1 MGWFFSNLHVR
12 KTAEYDADFFRST
25 LTEILN
31 AKGYVKKNSPDEADL
46 SLSIYDA
53 GGKWV
58 SVCSDGLDFYTEE
71 TIRDICNPLSESLSA
86 DVLTVSC
93 FDSDCLLLNRINRK
107 LDVVAWAKTGS
118 YPELKM
124 RSTPARWK
132 DIVTDIAQWKSVLT
146 QKYDFAEDALDG
158 LEPLLGLTSGQG
170 QFCDEL
176 ITEQFTEGVQTL
188 YFNLPESSSKSE
200 PPKLSFTSPSL
211 MPCEIGKDECYFVI
225 NTGGKTKGV
234 AIAFSGS
241 YVEQEK
247 IRFRDVQLEYDL
259 DCYPRKTIPLQ
270 LEKRKTQTGQWIY
283 YAELHDFPIREGVK
297 EGLPWKRKNDEKR
310 KRQFGVRFTPEGD
323 PRKLLDITVHF
334 IPLKNPEGQCGW
346 CAWRW
351 YGSKRAYIE
360 EHNRTWGEIVEE
372 HHVQGIKLL
381 NPDDYDLDE

>member
-12 KTAEYDADFFRST
+12 KTAEYDADSFRST

-93 FDSDCLLLNRINRK
+93 FDSDCLILNRVNKK

-118 YPELKM
+118 YPELKI

-170 QFCDEL
+170 RFCDEL

-188 YFNLPESSSKSE
+188 YFNLPESASKSE

-211 MPCEIGKDECYFVI
+211 MPCEIGKDQCYFVI

-259 DCYPRKTIPLQ
+259 HRYPRKTIPIQ
-270 LEKRKTQTGQWIY
+270 LEKRQMQNGQWIY
-283 YAELHDFPIREGVK
+283 YAELRDFPIREGVK
-297 EGLPWKRKNDEKR
+297 EGLSWKRESDEEWKR
-310 KRQFGVRFTPEGD
+310 EFGVRFTPEGD

-360 EHNRTWGEIVEE
+360 ELNRAKREIVEE
-372 HHVQGIKLL
+372 HHAQGIKFL

>member
-93 FDSDCLLLNRINRK
+93 FDSDCLILNRVNKK

-118 YPELKM
+118 YPELKI

-170 QFCDEL
+170 RFCDEL
-176 ITEQFTEGVQTL
+176 ITEQFTEGIQTL
-188 YFNLPESSSKSE
+188 YFNLPESASKSE

-211 MPCEIGKDECYFVI
+211 MPCEIGKDQCYFVI

-259 DCYPRKTIPLQ
+259 DRYPRKTIPIQ
-270 LEKRKTQTGQWIY
+270 LEKRQMQNGQWIY
-283 YAELHDFPIREGVK
+283 YAELRDFPIREGVK
-297 EGLPWKRKNDEKR
+297 EGLSWKRKSEEEW

-360 EHNRTWGEIVEE
+360 EHNRTWGEE
-372 HHVQGIKLL
+372 HHAQGIKLL

>member
-58 SVCSDGLDFYTEE
+58 SVCSDGLEFYTEE
-71 TIRDICNPLSESLSA
+71 SIRDICNPLSESLSA

-93 FDSDCLLLNRINRK
+93 FDSDCLILNRVNKK

-118 YPELKM
+118 YPELKI

-170 QFCDEL
+170 RFCDEL

-188 YFNLPESSSKSE
+188 YFNLPESASKSE

-211 MPCEIGKDECYFVI
+211 MPCEIGKDQCYFVI

-234 AIAFSGS
+234 AIAFSGN

-259 DCYPRKTIPLQ
+259 DRYPRKTIPIQ
-270 LEKRKTQTGQWIY
+270 LEKRQMQNGQWIY
-283 YAELHDFPIREGVK
+283 YAELRDFPIREGVK
-297 EGLPWKRKNDEKR
+297 EGLSWKRKSEEEW

-360 EHNRTWGEIVEE
+360 KHNRTWGEIVEE
-372 HHVQGIKLL
+372 HHAQGIKLL

>member
-12 KTAEYDADFFRST
+12 KTAEYDADSFRST

-71 TIRDICNPLSESLSA
+71 TIRDICSPLSESLSA

-93 FDSDCLLLNRINRK
+93 FDSDCLILNRVNKK

-118 YPELKM
+118 YPELKI

-170 QFCDEL
+170 RFCDEL

-188 YFNLPESSSKSE
+188 YFNLPESASKSE
-200 PPKLSFTSPSL
+200 PPQLSFKSL
-211 MPCEIGKDECYFVI
+211 NFMPCEIGKDQCYFVI

-259 DCYPRKTIPLQ
+259 HRYPRKTIPIQ
-270 LEKRKTQTGQWIY
+270 LEKRQMQNGQWIY
-283 YAELHDFPIREGVK
+283 YAELRDFPIREGVK
-297 EGLPWKRKNDEKR
+297 EGLSWKRESDEEWKR
-310 KRQFGVRFTPEGD
+310 EFGVRFTPEGD

-360 EHNRTWGEIVEE
+360 ELNRAKREIVEE
-372 HHVQGIKLL
+372 HHAQGIKFL

>member
-58 SVCSDGLDFYTEE
+58 SVCSDGLDFYTEK

-93 FDSDCLLLNRINRK
+93 FDSDCLILNRVNKK

-118 YPELKM
+118 YPELKI

-170 QFCDEL
+170 RFCDEL
-176 ITEQFTEGVQTL
+176 ITEQFTEGLQTL
-188 YFNLPESSSKSE
+188 YFNLPESASKSE

-211 MPCEIGKDECYFVI
+211 MPCEIGKDQCYFVI

-259 DCYPRKTIPLQ
+259 DRYPRKTIPLQ
-270 LEKRKTQTGQWIY
+270 LEKRKTQTEQWIY
-283 YAELHDFPIREGVK
+283 YAELPDFPIREGVK
-297 EGLPWKRKNDEKR
+297 EGLPWKRKSDEEW

-351 YGSKRAYIE
+351 YGSKQACRAE
-360 EHNRTWGEIVEE
+360 ENTNIRFARYG
-372 HHVQGIKLL
+372 G
-381 NPDDYDLDE
+381 DDPQYVKIDF

>member
-93 FDSDCLLLNRINRK
+93 FDSDCLILNRVNKK
-107 LDVVAWAKTGS
+107 LDVFAWAKTGS
-118 YPELKM
+118 YPELKI

-170 QFCDEL
+170 RFCDER
-176 ITEQFTEGVQTL
+176 IPEDFIKGVRTV
-188 YFNLPESSSKSE
+188 YYVLPESASKSE
-200 PPKLSFTSPSL
+200 PPRLALGVNGL
-211 MPCEIGKDECYFVI
+211 MPCRIGECSIISAI
-225 NTGGKTKGV
+225 NKGGKSRGLAV
-234 AIAFSGS
+234 AFSGG
-241 YVEQEK
+241 YVEKED
-247 IRFRDVQLEYDL
+247 IRFREVQLEYKFDR
-259 DCYPRKTIPLQ
+259 YPRPTIPLQ
-270 LEKRKTQTGQWIY
+270 MEKRQTQTGQWIY
-283 YAELHDFPIREGVK
+283 WAEIPQFLLREAVK
-297 EGLPWKRKNDEKR
+297 EGLPPRKTREEEFKRG
-310 KRQFGVRFTPEGD
+310 FLVRFTPEGN
-323 PRKLLDITVHF
+323 PRKLLNITVHF

-346 CAWRW
+346 CVWM
-351 YGSKRAYIE
+351 YSGSKRAYIE
-360 EHNRTWGEIVEE
+360 DYNLGRKDDIY
-372 HHVQGIKLL
+372 LL
-381 NPDDYDLDE
+381 DPDDYDLDE

>member
-12 KTAEYDADFFRST
+12 KTAEYDADFFRSA

-107 LDVVAWAKTGS
+107 LDIVAWAKTGS

-132 DIVTDIAQWKSVLT
+132 DIVTDITQWKSVLT

-170 QFCDEL
+170 RFCDEL

-188 YFNLPESSSKSE
+188 YFNLPESASKSE

-211 MPCEIGKDECYFVI
+211 MPCEIGKDQCYFVI

-247 IRFRDVQLEYDL
+247 IRFGDVQLEYDL
-259 DCYPRKTIPLQ
+259 DRYPRKTIPIQ
-270 LEKRKTQTGQWIY
+270 LEKRQMQNGQWIY
-283 YAELHDFPIREGVK
+283 YAELRDFPIREGVK
-297 EGLPWKRKNDEKR
+297 EGLSWKRKSEEEW

-351 YGSKRAYIE
+351 YGSKRACQAE
-360 EHNRTWGEIVEE
+360 ENTNIRFARYG
-372 HHVQGIKLL
+372 G
-381 NPDDYDLDE
+381 DDPQYVKIDF

>member
-58 SVCSDGLDFYTEE
+58 SVCSDGLEFYTEE
-71 TIRDICNPLSESLSA
+71 SIRDICNPLSESLSA

-107 LDVVAWAKTGS
+107 LDIVAWAKTGS

-132 DIVTDIAQWKSVLT
+132 DIVTDITQWKSVLT

-170 QFCDEL
+170 RFCDEL

-188 YFNLPESSSKSE
+188 YFNLPESASKSE

-211 MPCEIGKDECYFVI
+211 MPCEIGKDQCYFVI

-259 DCYPRKTIPLQ
+259 DRYPRKTIPIQ
-270 LEKRKTQTGQWIY
+270 LEKRQMQNGQWIY
-283 YAELHDFPIREGVK
+283 YAELRDFPIREGVK
-297 EGLPWKRKNDEKR
+297 EGLSWKRKSEEEW

-360 EHNRTWGEIVEE
+360 EHNRTWGEE
-372 HHVQGIKLL
+372 HHAQGIKLL

>member
-71 TIRDICNPLSESLSA
+71 TIQDICNPLSESLSA

-93 FDSDCLLLNRINRK
+93 FDSDCLILNRVNKK

-118 YPELKM
+118 YPELKI

-170 QFCDEL
+170 RFCDEL

-188 YFNLPESSSKSE
+188 YFNLPESASKSE

-211 MPCEIGKDECYFVI
+211 MPCEIGKDQCYFVI

-259 DCYPRKTIPLQ
+259 DRYPRKTIPIQ
-270 LEKRKTQTGQWIY
+270 LEKRQMQNGQWIY
-283 YAELHDFPIREGVK
+283 YAELRDFPIREGVK
-297 EGLPWKRKNDEKR
+297 EGLSWKRKSEEDW

-360 EHNRTWGEIVEE
+360 EYNRTWGENVKE
-372 HHVQGIKLL
+372 HHAQGIKLL

>member
-71 TIRDICNPLSESLSA
+71 TIQDICNPLSERLSA

-93 FDSDCLLLNRINRK
+93 FDSDCLILNRVNKK

-118 YPELKM
+118 YPELKI

-170 QFCDEL
+170 RFCDEL
-176 ITEQFTEGVQTL
+176 ITEQFTEGIQTL
-188 YFNLPESSSKSE
+188 YFNLPESASKSE

-211 MPCEIGKDECYFVI
+211 MPCEIGKDQCYFVI

-259 DCYPRKTIPLQ
+259 DRYPRKTIPIQ
-270 LEKRKTQTGQWIY
+270 LEKRQMQNGQWIY
-283 YAELHDFPIREGVK
+283 YAELRDFPIREGVK
-297 EGLPWKRKNDEKR
+297 EGLSWKRKSEEEW

-346 CAWRW
+346 CAWW
-351 YGSKRAYIE
+351 MYGSKRVYIE
-360 EHNRTWGEIVEE
+360 GQNRTWGETGEK
-372 HHVQGIKLL
+372 HHPAGGV
-381 NPDDYDLDE
+381 

>member
-58 SVCSDGLDFYTEE
+58 SVCSDGLEFYTEE
-71 TIRDICNPLSESLSA
+71 SIRDICNPLSESLSA

-93 FDSDCLLLNRINRK
+93 FDSDCLILNRVNKK

-118 YPELKM
+118 YPELKI

-170 QFCDEL
+170 RFCDEL

-188 YFNLPESSSKSE
+188 YFNLPESASKSE

-211 MPCEIGKDECYFVI
+211 MPCEIGKDQCYFVI

-259 DCYPRKTIPLQ
+259 DRYPRKTIPIQ
-270 LEKRKTQTGQWIY
+270 LEKRQMQNGQWIY
-283 YAELHDFPIREGVK
+283 YAELRDFPIREGVK
-297 EGLPWKRKNDEKR
+297 EGLSWKRKSEEEW

-360 EHNRTWGEIVEE
+360 EHNRTWGEE
-372 HHVQGIKLL
+372 HHAQGIKLL

>member
-146 QKYDFAEDALDG
+146 QKYNFAEDALDG

-259 DCYPRKTIPLQ
+259 DRYPRKTIPLQ
-270 LEKRKTQTGQWIY
+270 LEKRKTQTEQWIY
-283 YAELHDFPIREGVK
+283 YAELPDFPIREGVK
-297 EGLPWKRKNDEKR
+297 EGLPWKRKSDEEW

-360 EHNRTWGEIVEE
+360 ERNRTWGEIVEE

>member
-93 FDSDCLLLNRINRK
+93 FDSDCLILNRVNKK

-118 YPELKM
+118 YPELKI

-170 QFCDEL
+170 RFCDEL
-176 ITEQFTEGVQTL
+176 ITEQFTEGIQTL
-188 YFNLPESSSKSE
+188 YFNLPESASKSE

-211 MPCEIGKDECYFVI
+211 MPCEIGKDQCYFVI

-247 IRFRDVQLEYDL
+247 IRFRDVRLEYDL
-259 DCYPRKTIPLQ
+259 DRYPRKTIPIQ
-270 LEKRKTQTGQWIY
+270 LEKRQMQNGQWIY
-283 YAELHDFPIREGVK
+283 YAELRDFPIREGVK
-297 EGLPWKRKNDEKR
+297 EGLSWKRKSEEEW

-360 EHNRTWGEIVEE
+360 EHNRTWGEE
-372 HHVQGIKLL
+372 HHAQGIKLL

>member
-1 MGWFFSNLHVR
+1 MGWFFSNLHVH

-71 TIRDICNPLSESLSA
+71 TIRDICNPLSETLSA

-93 FDSDCLLLNRINRK
+93 FDSDCLILNRVNKK

-118 YPELKM
+118 YPELKI

-132 DIVTDIAQWKSVLT
+132 DIVTDITQWKSVLT

-170 QFCDEL
+170 RFCDEL

-188 YFNLPESSSKSE
+188 YFNLPESTSKSE

-211 MPCEIGKDECYFVI
+211 MPCEIGKDQCYFVI

-259 DCYPRKTIPLQ
+259 DRYPRKTIPLQ
-270 LEKRKTQTGQWIY
+270 LEKRQMQNGQWIY
-283 YAELHDFPIREGVK
+283 YAELSDFPIREGVK
-297 EGLPWKRKNDEKR
+297 EGLSWKRKSEEEW

-360 EHNRTWGEIVEE
+360 EHNRRWGEIVEE
-372 HHVQGIKLL
+372 HHAQGIKFL

>member
-12 KTAEYDADFFRST
+12 KTAEYDADSFRST

-93 FDSDCLLLNRINRK
+93 FDSDCLILNRVNKK

-118 YPELKM
+118 YPELKI

-170 QFCDEL
+170 RFCDEL
-176 ITEQFTEGVQTL
+176 ITEQFTEGIQTL
-188 YFNLPESSSKSE
+188 YFNLPESASKSE

-211 MPCEIGKDECYFVI
+211 MPCEIGKDQCYFVI
-225 NTGGKTKGV
+225 NSGGKTKGV

-259 DCYPRKTIPLQ
+259 DRYPRKTIPIQ
-270 LEKRKTQTGQWIY
+270 LEKRQMQNGQWIY
-283 YAELHDFPIREGVK
+283 YAELRDFPIREGVK
-297 EGLPWKRKNDEKR
+297 EGLSWKRKSEEEW

-360 EHNRTWGEIVEE
+360 ELNRAKREIVEE
-372 HHVQGIKLL
+372 HHAQGIKFL

>member
-93 FDSDCLLLNRINRK
+93 FDSDCLILNRVNKK

-118 YPELKM
+118 YPELKI

-170 QFCDEL
+170 RFCDEL
-176 ITEQFTEGVQTL
+176 ITEQFTEGIQTL
-188 YFNLPESSSKSE
+188 YFNLPESASKSE

-211 MPCEIGKDECYFVI
+211 MPCEIGKDQCYFVI

-247 IRFRDVQLEYDL
+247 IRFRDVRLEYDL
-259 DCYPRKTIPLQ
+259 DRYPRKTIPIQ
-270 LEKRKTQTGQWIY
+270 LEKRQMQNGQWIY
-283 YAELHDFPIREGVK
+283 YAELRDFPIREGVK
-297 EGLPWKRKNDEKR
+297 EGLSWKRKSEEEW

-360 EHNRTWGEIVEE
+360 EYNRTWGENVKE
-372 HHVQGIKLL
+372 HHAQGIKWL

>member
-31 AKGYVKKNSPDEADL
+31 AKGYVKKNGPDEADL

-71 TIRDICNPLSESLSA
+71 TIRDICSPLSESLSA

-93 FDSDCLLLNRINRK
+93 FDSDCLILNRVNKK

-118 YPELKM
+118 YPELKI

-170 QFCDEL
+170 RFCDEL

-188 YFNLPESSSKSE
+188 YFNLPESASKSE

-211 MPCEIGKDECYFVI
+211 MPCEIGKDQCYFVI

-259 DCYPRKTIPLQ
+259 HRYPRKTIPIQ
-270 LEKRKTQTGQWIY
+270 LEKRQMQNGQWIY
-283 YAELHDFPIREGVK
+283 YAELRDFPIREGVK
-297 EGLPWKRKNDEKR
+297 EGLSWKRESDEEWKR
-310 KRQFGVRFTPEGD
+310 EFGVRFTPEGD

-360 EHNRTWGEIVEE
+360 ELNRAKREIVEE
-372 HHVQGIKLL
+372 HHAQGIKFL

>member
-93 FDSDCLLLNRINRK
+93 FDSDCLILNRVNKK

-118 YPELKM
+118 YPELKI

-146 QKYDFAEDALDG
+146 QKYDFTEDALDG

-170 QFCDEL
+170 RFCDEL

-188 YFNLPESSSKSE
+188 YFNLPESASKSE
-200 PPKLSFTSPSL
+200 PPQLSFKSL
-211 MPCEIGKDECYFVI
+211 NFMPCEIGKDQCYFVI

-259 DCYPRKTIPLQ
+259 DRYPRKTIPIQ
-270 LEKRKTQTGQWIY
+270 LEKRQMQNGQWIY
-283 YAELHDFPIREGVK
+283 YAELRDFPIREGVK
-297 EGLPWKRKNDEKR
+297 EGLSWKRKSEEEW

-360 EHNRTWGEIVEE
+360 ELNRAKREIVEE
-372 HHVQGIKLL
+372 HHAQGIKFL

>member
-93 FDSDCLLLNRINRK
+93 FDSDCLILNRVNKK

-118 YPELKM
+118 YPELKI

-170 QFCDEL
+170 RFCDEL

-188 YFNLPESSSKSE
+188 YFNLPESASKSE

-211 MPCEIGKDECYFVI
+211 MPCEIGKDQCYFVI

-259 DCYPRKTIPLQ
+259 DRYPRKTIPIQ
-270 LEKRKTQTGQWIY
+270 LEKRQMQNGQWIY
-283 YAELHDFPIREGVK
+283 YAELLDFPIREGVK
-297 EGLPWKRKNDEKR
+297 EGLSWKRKSEEEW

-351 YGSKRAYIE
+351 YGSKRA
-360 EHNRTWGEIVEE
+360 
-372 HHVQGIKLL
+372 
-381 NPDDYDLDE
+381 